1 MEGHLSETP
10 PDTEQSPTRT
20 QVQWPRASLPPT
32 RSGRLDCEREQMDE
46 HCMQLASA
54 FSVNSA

>member
-10 PDTEQSPTRT
+10 PGTEQSPART

-32 RSGRLDCEREQMDE
+32 HSGSLDCEREQMD
-46 HCMQLASA
+46 
-54 FSVNSA
+54 